1 MRKLFCGRMPYVLLV
16 VSMALVACN
25 DDGVDSDEEARR
37 AYLGLDKSIEKSLNL
52 GFQGFNLA
60 SSANIDPQ
68 MTTGDAGGTLVI
80 SGQVDQGSSDNKGM
94 RLYIAMVDYD
104 DGDVDVSPDDD
115 ETVHIVYDT
124 DPDPTKQPYLNLKLN
139 NVPTGTLT
147 GTLDTNTTMSGVY
160 IMEGDIEG
168 TLAINVMITGT
179 LMAGPVSPQVLRVP
193 GTTTVVGTAT
203 NGDGGT
209 YDINL
214 MF

>member
-1 MRKLFCGRMPYVLLV
+1 MGKLTFWALPMLLLG
-16 VSMALVACN
+16 ALCVGC
-25 DDGVDSDEEARR
+25 DDEGVDSDEEARR

-52 GFQGFNLA
+52 GFVGFNLA

-68 MTTGDAGGTLVI
+68 MTVGDAGGTLTI

-104 DGDVDVSPDDD
+104 DGDVVIGDSDADAI
-115 ETVHIVYDT
+115 HIVYDT

-147 GTLDTNTTMSGVY
+147 GTLDTNSTMSGVY
-160 IMEGDIEG
+160 IMDGDIDG
-168 TLAINVMITGT
+168 TLAINVTITGT
-179 LMAGPVSPQVLRVP
+179 LMAGAGTEVLRVP

>member
-1 MRKLFCGRMPYVLLV
+1 MPYVLLIV
-16 VSMALVACN
+16 AMACVACN

-68 MTTGDAGGTLVI
+68 TTNGDVAGTLTI

-104 DGDVDVSPDDD
+104 DGDIDINDDDD
-115 ETVHIVYDT
+115 EVASITYDT
-124 DPDPTKQPYLNLKLN
+124 DPDPAKQPYLNLKLN

-147 GTLDTNTTMSGVY
+147 GTLDTNSTMTGVY
-160 IMEGDIEG
+160 IMSGDIEG
-168 TLAINVMITGT
+168 TLAINVTITGT
-179 LMAGPVSPQVLRVP
+179 LMAGPVAPQVLRVP

>member
-1 MRKLFCGRMPYVLLV
+1 LPYVLLLV
-16 VSMALVACN
+16 LACVACN

-68 MTTGDAGGTLVI
+68 ATVGDSAGMLTV

-104 DGDVDVSPDDD
+104 DGDVDVSPDND

-124 DPDPTKQPYLNLKLN
+124 DPDPTKQPYLNLKLA

-147 GTLDTNTTMSGVY
+147 GTLDSNTTMTGVY
-160 IMEGDIEG
+160 MMTGDIEG
-168 TLAINVMITGT
+168 TLAINVTITGT
-179 LMAGPVSPQVLRVP
+179 LMAGTGTQVLRVP
-193 GTTTVVGTAT
+193 GSTTVVGTAT